1 MRYGGESMSVG
12 VRQGWGFG
20 EAKARCVEAECS
32 GEVGSG
38 AVARSRAVRSV
49 GESGEERSGD
59 GEPGSTRRV
68 WSRIRR
74 CVDVTIVGEVRGRS
88 SYVDTTK

>member
-1 MRYGGESMSVG
+1 
-12 VRQGWGFG
+12 
-20 EAKARCVEAECS
+20 
-32 GEVGSG
+32 
-38 AVARSRAVRSV
+38 VRSV